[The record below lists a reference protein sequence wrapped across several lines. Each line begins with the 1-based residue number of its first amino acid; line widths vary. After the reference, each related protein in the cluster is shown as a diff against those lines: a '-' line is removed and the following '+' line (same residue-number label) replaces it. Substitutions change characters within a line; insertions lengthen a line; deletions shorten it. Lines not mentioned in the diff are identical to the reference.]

1 MRKSQDFPLTI
12 LGVVMGVSIGNMF
25 YSQSLLPVIST
36 AFGLPSGRVGVVPVM
51 LQAGLLTSL
60 VFLLPAGD
68 CLDRRRILR
77 LIACGASLSALSI
90 VLSKDFSLLLVAF
103 FCLGFC
109 SLSSYILPAFVSGL
123 VGSHERGFVIGRLL
137 SGQFAGILFS
147 RFFSGLMAHWFGWR
161 SIYLISAVLMGGV
174 ALLWPRLIPP
184 DTETVNEPYVRLIS
198 RQFSLFRRF
207 DVLRK
212 ACASQGFQFAAFI
225 VVWTGLS
232 LRLANPPWSFG
243 PAQIGAFGLVGLAS
257 ITSSA
262 WVGRMVDR
270 FGASQVITGCSGMT
284 LLGVIGLI
292 VWDTSVVAILVSMCC
307 IDFGVQGSYVANQS
321 RVLSLDLAARS
332 RLGALLFIS
341 AFGAAALSGVL
352 LVRLWPIWGWHG
364 VLYLALGLVLL
375 AMLSQCSGLSIARP
389 SSSS

>member
-1 MRKSQDFPLTI
+1 
-12 LGVVMGVSIGNMF
+12 
-25 YSQSLLPVIST
+25 
-36 AFGLPSGRVGVVPVM
+36 
-51 LQAGLLTSL
+51 
-60 VFLLPAGD
+60 
-68 CLDRRRILR
+68 
-77 LIACGASLSALSI
+77 
-90 VLSKDFSLLLVAF
+90 
-103 FCLGFC
+103 
-109 SLSSYILPAFVSGL
+109 
-123 VGSHERGFVIGRLL
+123 
-137 SGQFAGILFS
+137 
-147 RFFSGLMAHWFGWR
+147 
-161 SIYLISAVLMGGV
+161 
-174 ALLWPRLIPP
+174 
-184 DTETVNEPYVRLIS
+184 
-198 RQFSLFRRF
+198 
-207 DVLRK
+207 
-212 ACASQGFQFAAFI
+212 
-225 VVWTGLS
+225 
-232 LRLANPPWSFG
+232 
-243 PAQIGAFGLVGLAS
+243 
-257 ITSSA
+257 
-262 WVGRMVDR
+262 MVDR